1 MVLLGQSAEAHGSE
15 FAAGPSA
22 TAMIRGFFQGTEM
35 PDADWWHTLFANPAH
50 VLTVAGLIPGVS
62 AVDLCAGDGWFT
74 LPMARIASRVVAV
87 DIDPALLDRARTLLS
102 DAGLTNC
109 AFRIADAFDLPK
121 QIAGP
126 VDFVFLANA
135 FHGVPDQTKLSCI
148 VATVLAPAG
157 RFAIVN
163 WHRRPREETTV
174 LGQPRGP
181 GSELRMSPEMVNAV
195 VEPSGLKLLY
205 VTDVPPYHY
214 ASVFEKV
221 SP

>member
-1 MVLLGQSAEAHGSE
+1 LV
-15 FAAGPSA
+15 
-22 TAMIRGFFQGTEM
+22 
-35 PDADWWHTLFANPAH
+35 
-50 VLTVAGLIPGVS
+50 PGVS
-62 AVDLCAGDGWFT
+62 TVDLCAGDGWFS
-74 LPMARIASRVVAV
+74 LPMARIASHVIAV
-87 DIDPALLDRARTLLS
+87 DIDPVLLDQARLRLA
-102 DAGLTNC
+102 DAGLTHC
-109 AFRIADAFDLPK
+109 AFKVADAFDLPK

-135 FHGVPDQTKLSCI
+135 FHGVPDQTKLSRI
-148 VATVLAPAG
+148 VAAVLAPVG

-181 GSELRMSPEMVNAV
+181 KSELRMTPEMVSSV

-205 VTDVPPYHY
+205 VADVPPYHY

-221 SP
+221 PA

>member
-1 MVLLGQSAEAHGSE
+1 MVLPGQSAEAHE
-15 FAAGPSA
+15 NEVAAGPSR
-22 TAMIRGFFQGTEM
+22 TAMIHGLFQGTEM
-35 PDADWWHTLFANPAH
+35 PDADWWHTLFADPAH

-87 DIDPALLDRARTLLS
+87 DIDPALLDRARMRLS

-109 AFRIADAFDLPK
+109 VFKVADAFDLPK
-121 QIAGP
+121 QIVEP
-126 VDFVFLANA
+126 VDFVFLANV
-135 FHGVPDQTKLSCI
+135 FHGVPDQTKLSCT
-148 VATVLAPAG
+148 VAAVLAPAG

-163 WHRRPREETTV
+163 WHRRPREETVV

-181 GSELRMSPEMVNAV
+181 KAELRMSPEMVNAV

>member
-1 MVLLGQSAEAHGSE
+1 VVLFGESAETRE
-15 FAAGPSA
+15 NDVAAGPWA

-35 PDADWWHTLFANPAH
+35 PDADWWHALFANPAH
-50 VLTVAGLIPGVS
+50 VLSVAGLIPGVS

-74 LPMARIASRVVAV
+74 LPMARIASHVVAV
-87 DIDPALLDRARTLLS
+87 DIDPVLLDRARLCLS

-109 AFRIADAFDLPK
+109 AFKIADAFDLPE
-121 QIAGP
+121 QIAEP

-135 FHGVPDQTKLSCI
+135 FHGVPDQTKLSRI
-148 VATVLAPAG
+148 VAAVLAPAG

-174 LGQPRGP
+174 LGEPRGP
-181 GSELRMSPEMVNAV
+181 KTELRMSPEMVTAV

-205 VTDVPPYHY
+205 VADVPPYHY
-214 ASVFEKV
+214 ASVFQKV